1 MLSLLIEKELKS
13 IVMSPKFVATFAI
26 CSILILLS
34 IYIGINEYKSAT
46 SQFEAANELTQ
57 QEISEQST
65 WYSLYSRAIRKPEP
79 MQIFVSGLAYD
90 IGRKTIVSQ
99 NRPINFV
106 HSMYSD
112 DPIFALFR
120 IVDFSFIVS
129 VVLTLFAILFTF
141 DSISG
146 EREKGTLK
154 QIFSNPVPRAK
165 YVLAKCIGSWLGLV
179 VPILIPILIGIFLVI
194 VMGIDLSGGDWSRL
208 ITLMGISLLLFSF
221 FVVLG
226 VLISAS
232 TRRSNMSFLVSLV
245 AWILFV
251 LIIPRAGILLAGQIM
266 PVPGLAEVE
275 GRTEAYSKDKWKA
288 HYDKM
293 EKIWIERSAMHEEER
308 EPTDE
313 ELWSQLEEDDARRD
327 SVENDIED
335 YRSRQIADL
344 RRRQAMQRT
353 LAFSLAR
360 ISPVSAFQLAAMQL
374 ADTDVDMKD
383 RYEDAT
389 KQYREDFI
397 NFIENKQEEEGVTS
411 GMTISISSEGGI
423 KIGRPSEGKTIDLSE
438 MPEFVPPERSFASVF
453 GSVATD
459 FGLLSILTIVAFA
472 GAFVRFVRYDVR

>member
-13 IVMSPKFVATFAI
+13 IVTSPKFVATFAI
-26 CSILILLS
+26 CSVLILLS
-34 IYIGINEYKSAT
+34 IYIGVNEYKSAV
-46 SQFEAANELTQ
+46 SQYESAKELTQ

-90 IGRKTIVSQ
+90 IGRKTIVSEHD
-99 NRPINFV
+99 PVNFV
-106 HSMYSD
+106 HSTYSD

-146 EREKGTLK
+146 ERERGTLK

-179 VPILIPILIGIFLVI
+179 VPILVPILVGVLLLI
-194 VMGIDLSGGDWSRL
+194 VLGIDLSGGDWSRL
-208 ITLMGISLLLFSF
+208 FALMGVSLLLFTF
-221 FVVLG
+221 FIVLG

-245 AWILFV
+245 MWILFV
-251 LIIPRAGILLAGQIM
+251 LIIPRAGILLAGQVM

-275 GRTEAYSKDKWKA
+275 GRTEAYSKDKWAA

-293 EKIWIERSAMHEEER
+293 EKIWLERSTQKEEGE
-308 EPTDE
+308 EFTDE
-313 ELWSQLEEDDARRD
+313 ELWSHIEEDDARRD
-327 SVENDIED
+327 SVENDIER
-335 YRSRQIADL
+335 YRADQIADL
-344 RRRQAMQRT
+344 RRRQAMQRK
-353 LAFSLAR
+353 LAFTLGR
-360 ISPVSAFQLAAMQL
+360 ISPVSAYQLVAMQL
-374 ADTDVDMKD
+374 AETDVDMKD

-389 KQYREDFI
+389 GQYRDDFVG
-397 NFIENKQEEEGVTS
+397 FVKAKQEEQGVSS
-411 GMTISISSEGGI
+411 GMTISISTEGGI
-423 KIGRPSEGKTIDLSE
+423 KIGRPSEGESIDLSE
-438 MPEFVPPERSFASVF
+438 MPEFVPPKRSFASVF

-459 FGLLSILTIVAFA
+459 FGLLSILTIAAFA